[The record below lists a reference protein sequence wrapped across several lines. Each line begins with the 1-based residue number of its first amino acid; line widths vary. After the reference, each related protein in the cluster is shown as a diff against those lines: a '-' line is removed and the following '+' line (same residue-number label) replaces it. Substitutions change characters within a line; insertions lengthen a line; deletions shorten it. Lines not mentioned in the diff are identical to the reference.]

1 MTSDAKIGLLLG
13 LVFIFII
20 AFIING
26 LPSFHKDKNNNELT
40 TNMVSSQNKTGI
52 GAYERKVIN
61 QETVSPT
68 ATAER
73 HLPEINNPFAS
84 KEPTIASVQVPA
96 TVPAANEPDKTIGT
110 SADIQASA
118 AIAAAQPATAAPV
131 EPAAQQTYVVA
142 GGDTLARIAKKFY
155 GEQEGGKR
163 ANILAI
169 YQANRK
175 ILKSADSLQI
185 GQKLVIPQVPNTGSS
200 GKSTAGVFDSPMF
213 TKVKAMGER
222 NSSASTGGQKQSVQS
237 QSKQTGQYVVK
248 EGDNLWKIAAEKLGD
263 GNRYREIAKLNSD
276 ALSNEDNLEV
286 GMSLKL
292 PTR

>member
-61 QETVSPT
+61 QETVSPA

-73 HLPEINNPFAS
+73 HLPEINNPFVS

-96 TVPAANEPDKTIGT
+96 GISSANEPDKTIGT
-110 SADIQASA
+110 SADIQTSA
-118 AIAAAQPATAAPV
+118 AIAAAQPATAAAV
-131 EPAAQQTYVVA
+131 EPAAQRNYVVA
-142 GGDTLARIAKKFY
+142 EGDTLARIAKKLY
-155 GEQEGGKR
+155 GEQEGGKK

-169 YQANRK
+169 YQANHK
-175 ILKSADSLQI
+175 ILKSPDSLQI

-213 TKVKAMGER
+213 TKVKAIAER
-222 NSSASTGGQKQSVQS
+222 TSSAGAAGQKQSGQS

-263 GNRYREIAKLNSD
+263 GNRYGEIAKLNND
-276 ALSNEDNLEV
+276 VLSNEDNLEV